1 MEISIGLASLPLYF
15 SGPEISE
22 LIEIKN
28 LSEIRKKI
36 RLEEFNKIIEFN
48 KGIRIMHLSD
58 NKVTILYIL

>member
-15 SGPEISE
+15 SGQEISE
-22 LIEIKN
+22 LLEIKN

-48 KGIRIMHLSD
+48 KGLRITRLSD